1 MGVLR
6 QEAGGLE
13 IRALTT
19 QTAAAR
25 GRVPVGMVR
34 AWQSS
39 GKKEGPQASGFT
51 LGILA
56 TRTPPL
62 LVPKGSE
69 LGRLSPQKAEGQGI
83 ELRQAHTDTA
93 TRSTAHSAPQLSC
106 LPTVG
111 KHTELGRLGGSVR

>member
-1 MGVLR
+1 MH
-6 QEAGGLE
+6 GGLE
-13 IRALTT
+13 AGSRW
-19 QTAAAR
+19 AR
-25 GRVPVGMVR
+25 DQGTDHADCCCPGRVPVGMVR

-56 TRTPPL
+56 TRIPPL

-93 TRSTAHSAPQLSC
+93 DQEHCPLSASAVLSAY
-106 LPTVG
+106 
-111 KHTELGRLGGSVR
+111 S